1 MLLPRAHQLWTRRLL
16 ILILFIGSFATG
28 YAQSTPGSSTFQNQF
43 PDPLQ
48 YEPPVVPP
56 PELQL
61 LIVGETA
68 IEGPIIGEPR
78 WFQGRLELTT
88 TAAVLSVDIGAA
100 VPTISTLGAASPVVE
115 ATGYALS
122 ASGNYRAEVIPG
134 KRLRLQRRCRNCVP
148 TKWRRL
154 WKLRTAGIAAAPPL
168 VNDRCVYFG
177 SQDNRVIGVR
187 RRNGH
192 RVWASDIGGRVIRR
206 LAWWQ
211 AMPDG
216 EDGERGAAAVLAV
229 PEPGAEMI
237 VLDAGGGRQVLRYK
251 LPGEEDRILGPA
263 YSDENGRIWLLR
275 QGYRA
280 SDLSLIEIALS
291 EVGSET
297 GGKDE
302 TSEKGYN
309 SPVST
314 LDTTPETSR
323 PVETPPD
330 RSDRPA
336 D

>member
-1 MLLPRAHQLWTRRLL
+1 MFLTRAPNLWARRFL
-16 ILILFIGSFATG
+16 ILILLLGSFVVG
-28 YAQSTPGSSTFQNQF
+28 YAQSSPGSSTFQNQF

-61 LIVGETA
+61 SIVSEMP
-68 IEGPIIGEPR
+68 IVGPIIGEPR

-88 TAAVLSVDIGAA
+88 AAGIWSLDLNASEPLITAQE
-100 VPTISTLGAASPVVE
+100 AASPIIE
-115 ATGYALS
+115 ASRYALS

-148 TKWRRL
+148 TKWRRA
-154 WKLRTAGIAAAPPL
+154 WKLRTAGIAAVPPL
-168 VNDRCVYFG
+168 VNDRRVYFG
-177 SQDNRVIGVR
+177 SQDNRVFGVR

-192 RVWASDIGGRVIRR
+192 RVWASDIGGQAIRR

-211 AMPDG
+211 STAVVKG
-216 EDGERGAAAVLAV
+216 QERGAAAVLAV

-237 VLDAGGGRQVLRYK
+237 VLDAAGGRQIIRYK
-251 LPGEEDRILGPA
+251 LPGEEDRILGPV
-263 YSDENGRIWLLR
+263 YSDEMGRIWVLR

-280 SDLSLIEIALS
+280 SDLSLIQIRLVEI
-291 EVGSET
+291 ESET
-297 GGKDE
+297 GKKDE

-314 LDTTPETSR
+314 LDTASETSR

-330 RSDRPA
+330 RSERPA